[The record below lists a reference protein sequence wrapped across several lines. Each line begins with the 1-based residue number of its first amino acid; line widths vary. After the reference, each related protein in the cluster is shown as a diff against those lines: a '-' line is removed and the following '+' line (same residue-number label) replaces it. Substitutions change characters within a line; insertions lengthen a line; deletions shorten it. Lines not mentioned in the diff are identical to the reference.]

1 MKKILP
7 LLLLSLFVACSP
19 SGKKEHAK
27 LLLVSFDGFRAD
39 YLQKTETPNFD
50 TFVRTGVKSEGLIPV
65 FPSKTFPNH
74 YAIAVGLYPENNGLV
89 GNSMYDSTLALSYS
103 IGNREQVENPAWYLG
118 EPIWN
123 TVEKNGLKAGTMF
136 WVGSEAPVQDMRPT
150 HWKKYDGNM
159 PDSARIDTVVK
170 WLTSGDD
177 KEVDFGTLYFSFVDS
192 KGHRYGTESEEVI
205 EAIQYADD
213 LMGYLATRMKDE
225 GLFGDTNVI
234 ILSDHGMTDLSKDRL
249 VFVDDLI
256 DMEEVDIIATSPVVM
271 MNVKGDNVEEIYSAL
286 KENEDHY
293 SVYTREN
300 LPERFHLKNNDR
312 VPEITMIADLGHTIS
327 THQYVDSRSDYPS
340 GGTHGFDNQE
350 KEMHALFVAF
360 GPDFKKGYSMDT
372 FENIHIYELMTHLM
386 GIPSAGT
393 GGDLNEVKE
402 MLR

>member
-1 MKKILP
+1 
-7 LLLLSLFVACSP
+7 
-19 SGKKEHAK
+19 
-27 LLLVSFDGFRAD
+27 
-39 YLQKTETPNFD
+39 
-50 TFVRTGVKSEGLIPV
+50 
-65 FPSKTFPNH
+65 
-74 YAIAVGLYPENNGLV
+74 
-89 GNSMYDSTLALSYS
+89 
-103 IGNREQVENPAWYLG
+103 
-118 EPIWN
+118 
-123 TVEKNGLKAGTMF
+123 
-136 WVGSEAPVQDMRPT
+136 
-150 HWKKYDGNM
+150 
-159 PDSARIDTVVK
+159 
-170 WLTSGDD
+170 
-177 KEVDFGTLYFSFVDS
+177 
-192 KGHRYGTESEEVI
+192 
-205 EAIQYADD
+205 
-213 LMGYLATRMKDE
+213 
-225 GLFGDTNVI
+225 
-234 ILSDHGMTDLSKDRL
+234 
-249 VFVDDLI
+249 
-256 DMEEVDIIATSPVVM
+256 

-393 GGDLNEVKE
+393 DGDLNEVKE